1 MQRRLEKWS
10 SGFDDYQWAT
20 TLAKGDSSE
29 IVDAGRLIVRDQ
41 AAWRALWS
49 AHAGRNAQPPDVDFT
64 TRIVAAAFAGER
76 PTPGYVT
83 RDCRHAKEGSSLAII
98 VAEAQPPRGMIA
110 AQMIV
115 TPFHIVSLPRY
126 DGDVRFIDASG
137 LPFRGDAT
145 APASS
150 AGAPNAT
157 AVDRAFTRAAAEA
170 ATPSTT
176 GLEPNFAAALAYL
189 AGPFSGVLILLVE
202 RANGFVSFH
211 AWQAILGLGG
221 LGLLSAGDV
230 DLSRSHTTAVAVRF
244 HGDVSALGVDRD
256 RVGGGVGRV
265 PDQGVRRLEVAHA
278 GRGPLRRAARD
289 AAPVTC

>member
-1 MQRRLEKWS
+1 MTTNGL
-10 SGFDDYQWAT
+10 T

-76 PTPGYVT
+76 PTPGYALEIAGT
-83 RDCRHAKEGSSLAII
+83 RQEGSSLAIV

-126 DGDVRFIDASG
+126 EGEVRFIDASG
-137 LPFRGDAT
+137 LPFRGDAS

-150 AGAPNAT
+150 AGAPNST
-157 AVDRAFTRAAAEA
+157 AVDRAFTRAAAEV

-189 AGPFSGVLILLVE
+189 AGPFSGILILLVE
-202 RANGFVSFH
+202 RANGFVRFH

-221 LGLLSAGDV
+221 LGLLSAGTLIFSFLTLL
-230 DLSRSHTTAVAVRF
+230 LSPFAFTVMYRLSEVIAIVWVVAWAVCLVKAFSGSRWHMPV
-244 HGDVSALGVDRD
+244 
-256 RVGGGVGRV
+256 
-265 PDQGVRRLEVAHA
+265 A
-278 GRGPLRRAARD
+278 GRYAERLATRHP
-289 AAPVTC
+289 